1 MVIRFDAPLLF
12 FRKEIMMPLTVPQK
26 QHQAYQERFE
36 LLTHGTNRLLFFTC
50 DHEHLNTSLD
60 MPEVAN
66 NPAHFF
72 TIASKAPIGAFGAPL
87 GLIARYAGA
96 HANIPLVVSLTGD
109 TGMGNAAACSHQL
122 YTVADVAALAASSS
136 LKIGGVHSAVYLG
149 GAHEGAMLHTAA
161 QMVLE
166 AHAHGL
172 VAIISMRADAAHV
185 SHPQSSHTL
194 SRAASAATSLG
205 ADFVI
210 LSPEDN
216 DNPGDQAHVLRAAVL
231 AAGTTGVLSSGGASM
246 SQDQF
251 ITQVNAQLSIAGT
264 RGIAVCRNI
273 CQRSVEQGVAL
284 CESLSSLI
292 YGKK

>member
-1 MVIRFDAPLLF
+1 MI
-12 FRKEIMMPLTVPQK
+12 PLTVPQK
-26 QHQAYQERFE
+26 QHQTYQENFE

-72 TIASKAPIGAFGAPL
+72 AIASKAPIGAFGAHL
-87 GLIARYAGA
+87 GLIARYAGT
-96 HANIPLVVSLTGD
+96 HANTPLVVSLTGD
-109 TGMGNAAACSHQL
+109 TGMGNARPYGHQL
-122 YTVADVAALAASSS
+122 HTVADVAAFAASSQ
-136 LKIGGVHSAVYLG
+136 LKIAGVHSTVYLG
-149 GAHEGAMLHTAA
+149 TEHEGAMLQTAA
-161 QMVLE
+161 QMVLQ

-172 VAIISMRADAAHV
+172 VAIVSMRPDVTHI
-185 SHPQSSHTL
+185 SQPHSSQTL

-210 LSPEDN
+210 LSPEDS
-216 DNPGDQAHVLRAAVL
+216 DNPGEQAQTLRAAVL

-264 RGIAVCRNI
+264 RGIAVGRNI
-273 CQRSVEQGVAL
+273 YQRNVEQGVAL
-284 CESLSSLI
+284 CKSLSSLI